1 MKARVGRWTDAIV
14 TDIASRRDIGCE
26 CRGIRL
32 LAQTYLYQD
41 DGILLFQ
48 FNTRKHKIYVTKEV
62 VGYRTNR
69 TSASLRQ
76 QSPHRHYYLLS
87 QEQYH
92 VLLKTLSLC
101 NAFDARKSHIL
112 HLPLKSL
119 LNLIVS
125 SSSISRGISMHYSCG
140 LDSISRLSIAQV
152 PILLCESSTR
162 NKTSYLHRITVHLR
176 FLLSPCLNSSC
187 RQPAPPPEFKFD
199 FVEPAGPIQIQM
211 RLSLY

>member
-125 SSSISRGISMHYSCG
+125 SSSISRYLYALFLWTRLNLTSVHRTSTHTSLRKLYEKQDIIPTQDYST
-140 LDSISRLSIAQV
+140 LTIPSFSLLKLVLS
-152 PILLCESSTR
+152 
-162 NKTSYLHRITVHLR
+162 
-176 FLLSPCLNSSC
+176 
-187 RQPAPPPEFKFD
+187 
-199 FVEPAGPIQIQM
+199 PAGPSTRI
-211 RLSLY
+211 

>member
-125 SSSISRGISMHYSCG
+125 SSSISRY
-140 LDSISRLSIAQV
+140 LYALFLWTRLNLTSV
-152 PILLCESSTR
+152 HRTSPILLCESSTR